1 MSFLVFL
8 LILAFL
14 TLFTAVSIQI
24 RHMALKGKKPWGHA
38 PVFLAVKL
46 SENAYGWAC
55 AAIGWIL
62 VILGAQIYN
71 LSAIKPGGP
80 FWCSAYLGALAVL
93 YVLLWI
99 KNRSLDLRP

>member
-24 RHMALKGKKPWGHA
+24 RHMALKGKKPWGHM
-38 PVFLAVKL
+38 PTFLAIKL

-62 VILGAQIYN
+62 VILAGQIYN

-80 FWCSAYLGALAVL
+80 FWCSVYLGALAVA
-93 YVLLWI
+93 YALLWLR
-99 KNRSLDLRP
+99 NRSEDLKP